1 MPEDEVG
8 SLGQETLKLLRALAV
23 DTGSVA
29 HAARETP
36 GADGPGPDGPG
47 PEAQGGSQHVC
58 TTSWCP
64 VCQVVGFVKD
74 NPEVVEEVA
83 QAALHLARTVR
94 DAFEAATRTAAPADD
109 EEETRP

>member
-29 HAARETP
+29 DAVRDAPDPDAEARS
-36 GADGPGPDGPG
+36 
-47 PEAQGGSQHVC
+47 GSQHVC
-58 TTSWCP
+58 TTGWCP

-83 QAALHLARTVR
+83 LAALHLARTVR

>member
-8 SLGQETLKLLRALAV
+8 SLGQETLKLFRALAV
-23 DTGSVA
+23 DTESVA
-29 HAARETP
+29 GAVRDAPDRDDPET
-36 GADGPGPDGPG
+36 GAG
-47 PEAQGGSQHVC
+47 GGSQHVC

-83 QAALHLARTVR
+83 LAALHLARTVR

>member
-23 DTGSVA
+23 DTESVA
-29 HAARETP
+29 DAVRDA
-36 GADGPGPDGPG
+36 PDPDAPAPDHTGT
-47 PEAQGGSQHVC
+47 EAGSQHVC

-83 QAALHLARTVR
+83 LAALHLARTVR